1 MENNSEKVFLVV
13 LAVYAVLAILS
24 GRASTQGQDQSWN
37 IGILEYWVRLCKKK
51 EPIFHELCQ
60 KCK

>member
-37 IGILEYWVRLCKKK
+37 IGILEYWNIGCDCVKK
-51 EPIFHELCQ
+51 EPIFS
-60 KCK
+60 